1 MSAKRILQD
10 ERISHELS
18 VKGESYSKQ
27 FSDKGFNSKL
37 PALAR
42 KGGVKTV
49 VYASILYYFLKSETP
64 PPRVKFAIL
73 VPLGYFVA
81 PIDLIFDLIPF
92 WGLTDDCYVLY
103 FSICNTHAILKD
115 YMTPAILKDALAA
128 TSRIFK
134 NEPIEN
140 IKQIINNLHLYEP
153 I

>member
-1 MSAKRILQD
+1 MSARRILHD
-10 ERISHELS
+10 ERISQELS
-18 VKGESYSKQ
+18 VKGETYSKQ
-27 FSDKGFNSKL
+27 FSDKGFIAKL

-49 VYASILYYFLKSETP
+49 VYACILYYFLKSETP
-64 PPRVKFAIL
+64 PPRVKIAIL
-73 VPLGYFVA
+73 VSLGYFVA
-81 PIDLIFDLIPF
+81 PIDLIVDLIPI
-92 WGLTDDCYVLY
+92 WGLIDDIYVLSY
-103 FSICNTHAILKD
+103 SFYNTLVILKD

>member
-1 MSAKRILQD
+1 MSAREILND
-10 ERISHELS
+10 ERISLELS
-18 VKGESYSKQ
+18 VNGETYSKQ
-27 FSDKGFNSKL
+27 FSEKGFNSKIH
-37 PALAR
+37 ALAR

-49 VYASILYYFLKSETP
+49 VYACILYYFLKSETP
-64 PPRVKFAIL
+64 PPRVKIAIL
-73 VPLGYFVA
+73 VSLGYFVA
-81 PIDLIFDLIPF
+81 PIDLIIDMIPF
-92 WGLTDDCYVLY
+92 LGLTDDIYVLSY
-103 FSICNTHAILKD
+103 SIYNTRVILQD